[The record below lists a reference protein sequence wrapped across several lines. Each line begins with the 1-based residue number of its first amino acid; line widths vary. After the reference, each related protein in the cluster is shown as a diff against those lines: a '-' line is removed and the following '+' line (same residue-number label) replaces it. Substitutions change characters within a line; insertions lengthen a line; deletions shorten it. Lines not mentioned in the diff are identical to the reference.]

1 MTFYGSKVSIK
12 LILKNCPAHSLWL
25 YWSYKR
31 DAVRFFV
38 LGRFWLTCS
47 ISPCSRVGGGGFCYG
62 FMVND
67 VPWRTQEFHTLP
79 AQEQDQLLS
88 QRREIYSSK
97 IHLNPEDPVKVFTVT
112 LNVDCAVHSAYAA
125 AVNPA
130 EKKSAKA
137 TTKSMAAYAGIG
149 QLTVDSDMDVWR
161 LDRKGIFEL
170 FMGHL
175 KG

>member
-1 MTFYGSKVSIK
+1 MEAKVSIK

-31 DAVRFFV
+31 DAVRF
-38 LGRFWLTCS
+38 LFWKILANLFHFTMLQS
-47 ISPCSRVGGGGFCYG
+47 GGGGFCYG

-67 VPWRTQEFHTLP
+67 VPGAPRNSTRYRPRAGSATQP
-79 AQEQDQLLS
+79 ASRDLQQQN
-88 QRREIYSSK
+88 
-97 IHLNPEDPVKVFTVT
+97 HLNPEDPVKVFTVT